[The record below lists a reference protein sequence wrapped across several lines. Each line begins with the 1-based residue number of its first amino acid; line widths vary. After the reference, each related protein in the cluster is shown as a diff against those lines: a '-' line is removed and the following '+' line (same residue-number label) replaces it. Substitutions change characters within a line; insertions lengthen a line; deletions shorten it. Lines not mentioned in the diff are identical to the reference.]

1 MSLFEIFDANYGDGI
16 YQSVPDGIGGA
27 DIIHDGTVVDH
38 MNSDGVFHSHGAAIS
53 THNVEGGVNIVSDGH
68 LVVHTHPNVMGGHD
82 VYGSDGL
89 HHVSIPNVHGG
100 VDIYDGDM
108 HLEGMTMPNVLGGE
122 DYWSMSGNADTILNY
137 DDPLM
142 HSSEY
147 VMDPFTAGLK

>member
-1 MSLFEIFDANYGDGI
+1 MSLFEIFDTNYGDGI
-16 YQSVPDGIGGA
+16 YQSIPDGIGGT

-38 MNSDGVFHSHGAAIS
+38 MNNDGVLHSHGAAIS
-53 THNVEGGVNIVSDGH
+53 THNVEGGVDIVSDGD
-68 LVVHTHPNVMGGHD
+68 LVVHTQPNVMGGHD

-89 HHVSIPNVHGG
+89 EHISMPNVHGG
-100 VDIYDGDM
+100 MDIYDSSM
-108 HLEGMTMPNVLGGE
+108 HLEGMTMPNVFGGE

-147 VMDPFTAGLK
+147 VMDPFTAGMK